1 MKITDLLDKRSIDL
15 KANPKDKSATL
26 EAAVDL
32 MAKSGKINDIEA
44 YRKLVFDREEESTT
58 GVGEGIAIPHGKGA
72 CVKKPGLAAM
82 VIKNGVDFESL
93 DDEPVNILFLI
104 AAPDTKDNVHLDV
117 LSKLSMMLMDED
129 FRNNLINAKNVDE
142 FIKLIDDADEE
153 TESVDD
159 KLSDIKGAKILA
171 VTSCPTG
178 IAHTYMAA
186 EGLTVANTKRNLYYN
201 PILYAYN
208 ILDGGI
214 VDSTNIDVM
223 IVEVG
228 ERDFLARIDDFRVDK
243 IEKPD
248 LEVPTDDADEGSNVN
263 EWSFLRARDYVIYR
277 LGIRRPVYTATLN
290 QDCFDSKDPRKL
302 YFYYADLEEMS
313 VEEPIKHKIKEVFDL
328 MLNLANEKGIDF
340 LLMIPVDKYDLYQ
353 DHIVDNP

>member
-1 MKITDLLDKRSIDL
+1 MKKFLIKLSYTVLPVFVILLGLITYVSLYVVPKATGDLGHLALIEMDDEYGKSFVSRGMKVMAYTTVNTTDEL
-15 KANPKDKSATL
+15 KAIHVNVLT
-26 EAAVDL
+26 
-32 MAKSGKINDIEA
+32 
-44 YRKLVFDREEESTT
+44 
-58 GVGEGIAIPHGKGA
+58 VGDSFSQ
-72 CVKKPGLAAM
+72 L
-82 VIKNGVDFESL
+82 GVDGYQ
-93 DDEPVNILFLI
+93 N
-104 AAPDTKDNVHLDV
+104 
-117 LSKLSMMLMDED
+117 
-129 FRNNLINAKNVDE
+129 
-142 FIKLIDDADEE
+142 
-153 TESVDD
+153 
-159 KLSDIKGAKILA
+159 
-171 VTSCPTG
+171 
-178 IAHTYMAA
+178 YMAA
-186 EGLTVANTKRNLYYN
+186 EGLTVANTKRNLYDN

-228 ERDFLARIDDFRVDK
+228 ERDFLARIDGFSVDK
-243 IEKPD
+243 IAKPD
-248 LEVPTDDADEGSNVN
+248 LEVLTDGVDEGSNAN

-353 DHIVDNP
+353 DHIVDNPYPHPKTINEDVREILGDTANLILCKYYLKPMLEKGEKDVFLFDDSHWSYKSAKVVGEELGRRVKELMRLKSLE